1 MTRFAATA
9 INLSELG
16 PPDVIET
23 LDFETSL
30 AQIKADL
37 KDRWPDFNVESLES
51 DPVVKVLEVC
61 AFREIQLRARVNDAA
76 RAVMLAFSNGKDL
89 DNLGGYYGVVRQ
101 TDGSGEI
108 DDDMRERIQLAPEA
122 FSSAGP
128 VGAYIFHARSA
139 SSDVIDALAYKPA
152 RGQVQVFVLAKPGVD
167 VDTLLPLVRARVDN
181 ENVRPMTDSV
191 SVLPAVLLP
200 FDVAAVLEIGRGPD
214 PALVRQKATA
224 AASDYIAK
232 RRKIGMRVTRSGL
245 TAALTVGGVDNVRLT
260 LPAADVNPAPGE
272 VPSVGAMT
280 ITSEVIG

>member
-16 PPDVIET
+16 PPDVVET
-23 LDFETSL
+23 LDFEASL

-37 KDRWPDFNVESLES
+37 KSRWDDFNVESLET

-101 TDGSGEI
+101 TDGSGEL

-128 VGAYIFHARSA
+128 VGAYIFHARSV
-139 SSDVIDALAYKPA
+139 SSDVIDALAYKPSP
-152 RGQVQVFVLAKPGVD
+152 GQIQVFVLAKPGVD
-167 VDTLLPLVRARVDN
+167 VATLLPLVRARLDD
-181 ENVRPMTDSV
+181 ENTRPMTDSV
-191 SVLPAVLLP
+191 SVLPAIFLP
-200 FDVAAVLEIGRGPD
+200 FDLAAILEIGRGPD
-214 PALVRQKATA
+214 PALVRQKATN

-245 TAALTVGGVDNVRLT
+245 IAALTVGGVDNVRLT
-260 LPAADVNPAPGE
+260 LPAADVVPAPGE
-272 VPSVGAMT
+272 VPSVGAVT

>member
-16 PPDVIET
+16 PPDVVEP

-37 KDRWPDFNVESLES
+37 KERWPDFNVESLES

-61 AFREIQLRARVNDAA
+61 AYRELQLRARVNDAA
-76 RAVMLAFSNGKDL
+76 RAIMLAFADGADL
-89 DNLGGYYGVVRQ
+89 VHLGVYYGVEKM
-101 TDGSGEI
+101 TGEE
-108 DDDMRERIQLAPEA
+108 DEDLRDRIQLAPEG

-152 RGQVQVFVLAKPGVD
+152 AGQVQVFVLAKPGVD
-167 VDTLLPLVRARVDN
+167 VDTLLPLVRARIDD

-191 SVLPAVLLP
+191 SVLPAILLP
-200 FDVAAVLEIGRGPD
+200 FDLAAVLEIGRGPD

-224 AASDYIAK
+224 AASEYMAK

-245 TAALTVGGVDNVRLT
+245 IAALTVGGVDNVRLT
-260 LPAADVNPAPGE
+260 LPTADVDPAPGE
-272 VPSVGAMT
+272 VPSVGAVT